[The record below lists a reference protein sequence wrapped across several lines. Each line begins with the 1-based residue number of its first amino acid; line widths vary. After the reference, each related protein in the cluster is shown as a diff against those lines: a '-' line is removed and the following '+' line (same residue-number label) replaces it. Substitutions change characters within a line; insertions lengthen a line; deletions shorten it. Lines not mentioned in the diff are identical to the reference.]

1 MTAKER
7 AALRGQANT
16 LETIY
21 QIGKDGIDEALVRGV
36 GEALKA
42 RELIKLR
49 LQDGALLDIR
59 EAAEELAKQ
68 LDAEVVQVI
77 GRRFVLYKQNR
88 EINRYGIK

>member
-1 MTAKER
+1 MTGKER

-21 QIGKDGIDEALVRGV
+21 QIGKGGVDETLIRGV

-49 LQDGALLDIR
+49 LQDGALMDTG
-59 EAAEELAKQ
+59 EAARALAAQ
-68 LDAEVVQVI
+68 LGAEVVQVI

-88 EINRYGIK
+88 EINQYGVK